1 MKYYI
6 IIICTLY
13 LFVGC
18 KTIDTPLNTNFN
30 DPDTNDINI
39 NDSIPVI
46 EYHIVD
52 PADLVFT
59 KDDSIEAQHITIWWT
74 DSLRPSLDT
83 VSKFLYEVGAI
94 RYLFSDSI
102 PDLKNYRFSTPWER
116 SKVMI
121 RFDSL
126 HTKMV
131 LDSTYLEWNKF
142 DEDLRPFRIIAYGI
156 SSYYFF
162 GFKFKGVLHPS
173 RLVDLYKNIPGVI
186 SCYRNIY
193 GTIGTGLRSIYP
205 FQKDS
210 VKTYLFV
217 TTKDLAGSTF
227 YYFTVLG
234 KKVGM
239 IGYWDQQKTKE
250 VPFWWEDALE
260 NINFMKDKL

>member
-6 IIICTLY
+6 FITCTLF
-13 LFVGC
+13 LLVGC
-18 KTIDTPLNTNFN
+18 KTIDTP
-30 DPDTNDINI
+30 INI
-39 NDSIPVI
+39 NYSDTDTDNNDSIPVI

-52 PADLVFT
+52 PADLIYT
-59 KDDSIEAQHITIWWT
+59 KYDSIEAQHITIWWT

-102 PDLKNYRFSTPWER
+102 PDLKKYRFDTLWKPSE
-116 SKVMI
+116 VII

-126 HTKMV
+126 HAAMV
-131 LDSTYLEWNKF
+131 FDSTYLEWNKF
-142 DEDLRPFRIIAYGI
+142 DEDLRPIWIIDRQI
-156 SSYYFF
+156 LSYYYFEIR
-162 GFKFKGVLHPS
+162 FKGVLHPS
-173 RLVDLYKNIPGVI
+173 RLADLYKNLPGVI
-186 SCYRNIY
+186 SCYRQIY
-193 GTIGTGLRSIYP
+193 GTTGTGLRSIYP

-210 VKTYLFV
+210 SKTYLFV

-234 KKVGM
+234 KKVGT

-250 VPFWWEDALE
+250 IPFWWEDALE
-260 NINFMKDKL
+260 NINFMNDKL